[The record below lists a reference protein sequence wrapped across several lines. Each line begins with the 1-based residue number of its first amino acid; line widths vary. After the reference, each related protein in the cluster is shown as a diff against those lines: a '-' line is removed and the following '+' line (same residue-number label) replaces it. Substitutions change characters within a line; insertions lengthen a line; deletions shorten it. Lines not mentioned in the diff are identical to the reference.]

1 MQESETE
8 CVAENKMSSFGFLG
22 FVVASINAVV
32 NVANNINDN
41 NNNRN
46 NNNNDNNNN
55 QINTNI
61 ANSMN
66 DQESMSMAMT
76 GRGIRILDQ
85 LKYARDRVWAKIQ
98 GEPESNLETEEARRD
113 QEDSLKRR
121 RQVMEAEVLATME
134 KMYKEQQEKK
144 AQTKEDEKVSEYPR
158 EIIDMLGKLYKE
170 SKQRQK
176 TKRSERNSLHNAIKE
191 AKKEEKAA
199 SDLYEKCRA
208 GDSLI
213 YSVSLVALAH
223 LTAWDMSLR
232 DATED
237 CIECIYDEVDTKSE
251 KMGQVLGQLSRHLT
265 KGAKNFIGISRS
277 KSTEKIQNKTCHLYC
292 FNV

>member
-1 MQESETE
+1 M
-8 CVAENKMSSFGFLG
+8 
-22 FVVASINAVV
+22 
-32 NVANNINDN
+32 
-41 NNNRN
+41 
-46 NNNNDNNNN
+46 
-55 QINTNI
+55 
-61 ANSMN
+61 
-66 DQESMSMAMT
+66 
-76 GRGIRILDQ
+76 
-85 LKYARDRVWAKIQ
+85 
-98 GEPESNLETEEARRD
+98 EE
-113 QEDSLKRR
+113 
-121 RQVMEAEVLATME
+121 EVLATME

-176 TKRSERNSLHNAIKE
+176 TKRSERNSLHNAKKE

-199 SDLYEKCRA
+199 RDLYEKCRA